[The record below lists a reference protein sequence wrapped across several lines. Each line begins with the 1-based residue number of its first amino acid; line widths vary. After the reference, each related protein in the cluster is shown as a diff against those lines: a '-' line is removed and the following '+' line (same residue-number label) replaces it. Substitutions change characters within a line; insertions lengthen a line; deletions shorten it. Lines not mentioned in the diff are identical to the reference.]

1 MKKNKVLVGALSI
14 TLLTNTILP
23 ATKIAKNT
31 SPVISSV
38 AYAAESSQADQAQ
51 QKLDHLGDLIK
62 GLENIAGGLAG
73 DQLSWLKELK
83 HAYEVINK
91 ILTKG
96 IGSISEIRNKIIP
109 RIDLLI
115 NVAETITADATELAD
130 SEQQAHVIIGFSVT
144 RALLK
149 ATDLFENAEGL
160 KKASDNLTASLE
172 KAREI
177 PKLTD
182 NSKRTHYTLEQLDR
196 AIARAKEIRNKEL
209 RNKLDPT
216 ELSEV
221 DMVIRKAQDV
231 RRNRVATVGE
241 VKAMTEELNNKI
253 DEAYKAIPEG
263 ERTANKSSKAGLQKD
278 IQTAKNLRD
287 FRLKGKVESV
297 VIAELNREISNANRV
312 LNNSRST
319 LNEVA
324 AADEAILAAIEK
336 AQSKLEAIPAKEET
350 PEKPAV
356 EEETSTEEVVTPEEE
371 NTEETS
377 EEETSE
383 APAEDE
389 ASAEEEN
396 EEVPAEEAETV
407 EQPVFEEAE

>member
-1 MKKNKVLVGALSI
+1 M
-14 TLLTNTILP
+14 
-23 ATKIAKNT
+23 
-31 SPVISSV
+31 
-38 AYAAESSQADQAQ
+38 
-51 QKLDHLGDLIK
+51 
-62 GLENIAGGLAG
+62 
-73 DQLSWLKELK
+73 
-83 HAYEVINK
+83 
-91 ILTKG
+91 
-96 IGSISEIRNKIIP
+96 
-109 RIDLLI
+109 
-115 NVAETITADATELAD
+115 
-130 SEQQAHVIIGFSVT
+130 
-144 RALLK
+144 
-149 ATDLFENAEGL
+149 

-336 AQSKLEAIPAKEET
+336 HNL
-350 PEKPAV
+350 
-356 EEETSTEEVVTPEEE
+356 
-371 NTEETS
+371 N
-377 EEETSE
+377 
-383 APAEDE
+383 
-389 ASAEEEN
+389 
-396 EEVPAEEAETV
+396 
-407 EQPVFEEAE
+407 